1 MEKRDPQTKHSTR
14 AFGSRIC
21 TAVVVVIGRLVVV
34 IGRLVVGLLVG
45 RVVGRGLLGG
55 NVVGD
60 CLLGAKVVGRGLL
73 VGNVVGLGLL
83 VVVVLLVVVLV
94 VGSTHRVAL
103 CCCSDSPR
111 SAHTTDRNCN
121 CSITFLDSAL
131 LLFEATFC
139 SQMSSAICVGWA
151 RPYQGIYRQ
160 GHGEL

>member
-21 TAVVVVIGRLVVV
+21 TAVVVVVV
-34 IGRLVVGLLVG
+34 GRLVVGLLVG
-45 RVVGRGLLGG
+45 RVVVRGLLGG

-94 VGSTHRVAL
+94 VVVVQGTSLQGLLSLFPPLHCRPPPFALWSTLRTLHSGAKIDLVFVQKKN
-103 CCCSDSPR
+103 
-111 SAHTTDRNCN
+111 T
-121 CSITFLDSAL
+121 
-131 LLFEATFC
+131 ATRK
-139 SQMSSAICVGWA
+139 I
-151 RPYQGIYRQ
+151 
-160 GHGEL
+160 